1 MEDMYNQVRSF
12 FANDIDL
19 NDLYDSEAVVW
30 IDWRE
35 YDEDVVRYFND
46 MMAEPIDIEIVSNGK
61 PYGDDIV
68 LKNGDKEL
76 QIPYG
81 DEQDRDVTIKYFND
95 FVKPDY
101 EVRWFTESLGN
112 DTLGFTVL
120 SGPEWAKLND
130 EFGADTVRYYF
141 EPVDFESDMFNLGMD
156 EASALLALREDSEGV
171 NSDFS
176 TQLDWIRIINKE
188 KTLDEQKEKGQIDLK
203 KYMAAKKELQQIK
216 DEFVAVHGEMQ

>member
-1 MEDMYNQVRSF
+1 M
-12 FANDIDL
+12 
-19 NDLYDSEAVVW
+19 
-30 IDWRE
+30 
-35 YDEDVVRYFND
+35 
-46 MMAEPIDIEIVSNGK
+46 VSNGK
-61 PYGDDIV
+61 AYGDDIV

-95 FVKPDY
+95 FVKPAY

-120 SGPEWAKLND
+120 SGLEWAKLND
-130 EFGADTVRYYF
+130 EFGADMVRYYF
-141 EPVDFESDMFNLGMD
+141 EPIDFESDMFNLGMD

-203 KYMAAKKELQQIK
+203 QYMAAKKELQQIK